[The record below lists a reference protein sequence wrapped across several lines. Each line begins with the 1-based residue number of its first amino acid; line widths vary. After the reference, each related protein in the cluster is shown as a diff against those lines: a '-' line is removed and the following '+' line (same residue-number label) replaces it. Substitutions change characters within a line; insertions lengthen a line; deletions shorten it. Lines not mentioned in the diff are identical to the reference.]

1 MKSRLFSSPLVF
13 PLYINFS
20 LFKSET
26 NSLPSFEFPNLF
38 SVSIG
43 FSNLRTSTAS
53 SLSSDDLL
61 LFIFAQTEKEK
72 WSNWQKLPK
81 APKAGNI
88 YVDTY
93 ESRVWRKL
101 IMFCML
107 WNFATSFV
115 RIFNILD
122 FYDFCLIIYAFM
134 ILSLIKIETLLIL
147 TVKVEQSHK
156 IGI

>member
-1 MKSRLFSSPLVF
+1 
-13 PLYINFS
+13 
-20 LFKSET
+20 
-26 NSLPSFEFPNLF
+26 
-38 SVSIG
+38 
-43 FSNLRTSTAS
+43 
-53 SLSSDDLL
+53 
-61 LFIFAQTEKEK
+61 
-72 WSNWQKLPK
+72 
-81 APKAGNI
+81 
-88 YVDTY
+88 
-93 ESRVWRKL
+93 
-101 IMFCML
+101 MF